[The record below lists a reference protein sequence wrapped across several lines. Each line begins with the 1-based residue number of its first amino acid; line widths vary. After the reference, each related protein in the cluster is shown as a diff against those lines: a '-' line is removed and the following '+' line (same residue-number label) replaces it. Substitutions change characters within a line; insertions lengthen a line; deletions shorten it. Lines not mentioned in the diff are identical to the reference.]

1 MCERQKNIFFLF
13 LLIIIKCQKYG
24 SGRTENR
31 GIIRGNISKRKD
43 IQVQTKLSK
52 FITQTK
58 KIIRRIEFMLIS
70 IALSNQPLL
79 FSMFLLSLTC
89 LTGYLGLAWL
99 EHRCYQCRSFLSSFL
114 HTPPVNLLL
123 FICIFISFYV
133 VTGKEWEGFRVER
146 FEGITRQ
153 KLKGS

>member
-99 EHRCYQCRSFLSSFL
+99 EHRCYQCRSFLSLFPPHTTCKSTSIYLYIYKFL
-114 HTPPVNLLL
+114 
-123 FICIFISFYV
+123 CCDRKRM
-133 VTGKEWEGFRVER
+133 GRVQGR
-146 FEGITRQ
+146 KI
-153 KLKGS
+153 